1 MIVLNCGM
9 SKTPP
14 SGERLPRMRAARGP
28 KRPDYMGNPDLDRFM
43 MMFTALMADVSA
55 LRDRLDTHELLAA
68 DGKVATPDAIEAF
81 EPAPQDIARRS
92 ALRDA
97 FLKRIFRVV
106 FEDLERAERGPDGS
120 ISGSEEAES
129 A

>member
-1 MIVLNCGM
+1 
-9 SKTPP
+9 
-14 SGERLPRMRAARGP
+14 MRAARGP

-43 MMFTALMADVSA
+43 MMFTALMSDVSA
-55 LRDRLDTHELLAA
+55 LRDRLDTHEQLAIE
-68 DGKVATPDAIEAF
+68 GKVATPDAIEAF
-81 EPAPQDIARRS
+81 EASPEDVARRS

-120 ISGSEEAES
+120 VSGSDDAEARN

>member
-1 MIVLNCGM
+1 MTEAH
-9 SKTPP
+9 SP
-14 SGERLPRMRAARGP
+14 ERRPRMRAARGP

-43 MMFTALMADVSA
+43 MMFTALLSDVSA
-55 LRDRLDTHELLAA
+55 LRDRLDTHERLAVE
-68 DGKVATPDAIEAF
+68 GKVATPEAIEAF
-81 EPAPQDIARRS
+81 EPSPEDVARRS

-120 ISGSEEAES
+120 VSGAEDAEARN

>member
-1 MIVLNCGM
+1 
-9 SKTPP
+9 
-14 SGERLPRMRAARGP
+14 MRAARGP

-43 MMFTALMADVSA
+43 MMFSALMSEVSA
-55 LRDRLDTHELLAA
+55 LRERLDTHELLAVA
-68 DGKVATPDAIEAF
+68 GKVATPEAIEEFAIS
-81 EPAPQDIARRS
+81 PADMARRS

-97 FLKRIFRVV
+97 YLKRIFRVV

-120 ISGSEEAES
+120 IAGPEETPTRDS

>member
-1 MIVLNCGM
+1 M
-9 SKTPP
+9 TQAHAPEP
-14 SGERLPRMRAARGP
+14 RPRMRAARGP

-43 MMFTALMADVSA
+43 MMFTALLSDVSA
-55 LRDRLDTHELLAA
+55 LRDRLDTHERLAVE
-68 DGKVATPDAIEAF
+68 GKVATPEAIEAF
-81 EPAPQDIARRS
+81 KPSPEDFSRRS

-120 ISGSEEAES
+120 VSGAEDAEARNV
-129 A
+129 

>member
-1 MIVLNCGM
+1 M
-9 SKTPP
+9 TEAHAP
-14 SGERLPRMRAARGP
+14 ERRPRMRAARGP

-43 MMFTALMADVSA
+43 MMFTALLSDVSA
-55 LRDRLDTHELLAA
+55 LRDRLDTHERLAGE
-68 DGKVATPDAIEAF
+68 GKVATPEAIEAF
-81 EPAPQDIARRS
+81 EPSPEDVSRRS

-120 ISGSEEAES
+120 VSGAEDAEARNV
-129 A
+129 

>member
-1 MIVLNCGM
+1 MTDAH
-9 SKTPP
+9 SP
-14 SGERLPRMRAARGP
+14 ERRPRMRAARGP

-43 MMFTALMADVSA
+43 MMFTALLSDVSA
-55 LRDRLDTHELLAA
+55 LRDRLDTHERLAVE
-68 DGKVATPDAIEAF
+68 GKVATPDAIEAF
-81 EPAPQDIARRS
+81 EPSPEDVARRS

-120 ISGSEEAES
+120 VSGAEDAEARN